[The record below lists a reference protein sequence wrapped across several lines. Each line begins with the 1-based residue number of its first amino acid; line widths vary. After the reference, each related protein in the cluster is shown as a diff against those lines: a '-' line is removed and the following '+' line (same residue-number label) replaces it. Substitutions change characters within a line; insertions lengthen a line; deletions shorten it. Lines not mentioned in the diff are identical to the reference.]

1 MKSRFENTLAMAA
14 LCGAIAA
21 TLASCSS
28 DDRTLPSVDGA
39 VANRTHGD
47 SYSMCHRSGSSGVES
62 EVAASEMSSR
72 RNHGDYLTKLYV
84 SHDAD
89 LPSDGAHFRRIGDAI
104 AAARAGR
111 LARSELRRAA
121 CRITIDVAAGVYSG
135 DFVDSTDASL
145 EFFPMVIDV
154 PDITLHGAYVPQLS
168 RNGRPTG
175 VGTSSATT
183 TISPVEPLAFDENT
197 DASIGIFVAN
207 GNPNGSAANGLTIE
221 GFVFQSNQAADGD
234 AGGQGITS
242 ARVEN
247 LSILGNRFEAGFTE
261 SIDLRATTGV
271 LRRNHLGGTAG
282 SCDICLAGPGAYE
295 ASSNMLLAGG
305 IPGILV
311 TPAYGLSLVSEV
323 PEYVVPD
330 RSTVDVDLFNNEV
343 HDHLRLPVG
352 VGIRLG
358 AIGVGAPD
366 VTGRVRARIH
376 DNVLVNNRFG
386 MLIEAAFPVADTK
399 LKGDIDASIYGNKF
413 VQSCQTNL
421 LIALSRHT
429 TVLGLTDFPYLLNST
444 YRIDLNGNLK
454 FRDVWYGDP
463 AGFGNKLFVDGHL
476 VPNGARQ
483 FYSEDGCPN
492 LGT

>member
-1 MKSRFENTLAMAA
+1 MRYRYSRAPVGVAVGGVVAA
-14 LCGAIAA
+14 L
-21 TLASCSS
+21 LVSCSS
-28 DDRTLPSVDGA
+28 DDRSPASVEA
-39 VANRTHGD
+39 ALANRTHSE
-47 SYSMCHRSGSSGVES
+47 SYSMCHRSGSSGTES
-62 EVAASEMSSR
+62 EVAASEASAR
-72 RNHGDYLTKLYV
+72 LNRGDYLTKLYV

-89 LPSDGAHFRRIGDAI
+89 QPSDGAHFRRIGDAI

-111 LARSELRRAA
+111 LARGETQRAT

-135 DFVDSTDASL
+135 DFLDSTNTSL

-175 VGTSSATT
+175 MGTSDAAT
-183 TISPVEPLAFDENT
+183 TISPIEPLAFDALT
-197 DASIGIFVAN
+197 GASIGIFTAN
-207 GNPNGSAANGLTIE
+207 GHPNGSAGNGLTIE
-221 GFVFQSNQAADGD
+221 GFVFQSNQATEGD
-234 AGGQGITS
+234 AGGQGITG

-247 LSILGNRFEAGFTE
+247 ISILGNRFEAGFTE
-261 SIDLRATTGV
+261 SIDLRSSTGV

-282 SCDICLAGPGAYE
+282 SCDLCLAGPGAYE
-295 ASSNMLLAGG
+295 ASSNLLLAGG

-311 TPAYGLSLVSEV
+311 VPSFGLALVSEV
-323 PEYVVPD
+323 EQFISPD
-330 RSTVDVDLFNNEV
+330 RSTVVVDLFNNEI
-343 HDHLRLPVG
+343 HDHLRVPVG

-358 AIGVGAPD
+358 AIGVGSPD
-366 VTGRVRARIH
+366 VAGLVQARVH

-386 MLIEAAFPVADTK
+386 MIVEAAFPVPGTK
-399 LKGDIDASIYGNKF
+399 LKGDIDATMKDNKF

-421 LIALSRHT
+421 LIAFSRHT

-444 YRIDLNGNLK
+444 YRIDLNNNLK

-463 AGFGNKLFVDGHL
+463 SGFGNKLIIDGQL

-483 FYSEDGCPN
+483 FYSADGCPN

>member
-1 MKSRFENTLAMAA
+1 MRSRFEGALIALA
-14 LCGAIAA
+14 LCGTIA
-21 TLASCSS
+21 TILASCSS
-28 DDRTLPSVDGA
+28 DDRSPESVDA
-39 VANRTHGD
+39 ALANRTHSD
-47 SYSMCHRSGSSGVES
+47 SYSMCHRSGSSGTES
-62 EVAASEMSSR
+62 EVAASGMSAR
-72 RNHGDYLTKLYV
+72 RNRGDYLTKLYV

-111 LARSELRRAA
+111 LARGETQRAA

-135 DFVDSTDASL
+135 DFLDSTNTSL

-154 PDITLHGAYVPQLS
+154 PDITLRGAYVPQLS

-175 VGTSSATT
+175 LGTSSAATT
-183 TISPVEPLAFDENT
+183 LSPVEPLGFDALT
-197 DASIGIFVAN
+197 GASIGIFTAN
-207 GNPNGSAANGLTIE
+207 GHPNGSAANGLIIE
-221 GFVFQSNQAADGD
+221 GFVFQSDQPADGD
-234 AGGQGITS
+234 GGGQGITA

-247 LSILGNRFEAGFTE
+247 ISILGNRFEGGFTE
-261 SIDLRATTGV
+261 SIDLRSSTGV
-271 LRRNHLGGTAG
+271 VRRNHLGGTAG

-295 ASSNMLLAGG
+295 GSSNMLLAGG

-311 TPAYGLSLVSEV
+311 VPSFGLALVSEV
-323 PEYVVPD
+323 EQFISPD
-330 RSTVDVDLFNNEV
+330 KSRVDVDLFNNEI
-343 HDHLRLPVG
+343 HDHLRMPVG

-358 AIGVGAPD
+358 AIGVGSPD
-366 VTGRVRARIH
+366 VAGHVQARVH

-386 MLIEAAFPVADTK
+386 MIFEAAFPVAGTK

-429 TVLGLTDFPYLLNST
+429 TVLGLTNFPYLLNST

-463 AGFGNKLFVDGHL
+463 SGFGNRLFVNGHL
-476 VPNGARQ
+476 IPNGARQ
-483 FYSEDGCPN
+483 FYSADGCPN

>member
-1 MKSRFENTLAMAA
+1 MKFRFESALVAA
-14 LCGAIAA
+14 TLCGTVAAI
-21 TLASCSS
+21 LASCSS
-28 DDRTLPSVDGA
+28 DDRSPASVDA
-39 VANRTHGD
+39 ALVNRTHGD
-47 SYSMCHRSGSSGVES
+47 GYSMCHRSGSFGVES
-62 EVAASEMSSR
+62 DVSASEMSSR

-111 LARSELRRAA
+111 LARGETQRAA

-135 DFVDSTDASL
+135 DYLDSTNTSL

-154 PDITLHGAYVPQLS
+154 PDITLHGAYVPQLL

-175 VGTSSATT
+175 LGTSVAAT
-183 TISPVEPLAFDENT
+183 TISPVEPLGFDAITE
-197 DASIGIFVAN
+197 ASIGIFVAN
-207 GNPNGSAANGLTIE
+207 GHPNGSAGNGLTIE

-234 AGGQGITS
+234 AGGQGITG

-247 LSILGNRFEAGFTE
+247 ISILGNRFEAGFTE
-261 SIDLRATTGV
+261 SIDLRSSTGV

-311 TPAYGLSLVSEV
+311 VPAFGLALVSEV
-323 PEYVVPD
+323 EEYVSPD
-330 RSTVDVDLFNNEV
+330 RSTVDVDIFNNEV
-343 HDHLRLPVG
+343 HDHLRMPVG

-358 AIGVGAPD
+358 AIGVGSPD
-366 VTGRVRARIH
+366 VAGHIRARIH
-376 DNVLVNNRFG
+376 DNALINNRFG
-386 MLIEAAFPVADTK
+386 MIFEAAFPVPGAK
-399 LKGDIDASIYGNKF
+399 LKGDIDATIYGNKF

-421 LIALSRHT
+421 LIAFSRHT
-429 TVLGLTDFPYLLNST
+429 TVLGLTDLPYLLNST

-463 AGFGNKLFVDGHL
+463 AGFGNRLFVDGHL
-476 VPNGARQ
+476 IPNGARQ
-483 FYSEDGCPN
+483 FYSADGCPN